1 MEGQFIVRE
10 EVVDM
15 EELLLGIEAFSFL
28 EKEGFPVLKSILT
41 KDENDAVRVA
51 SDMGFP
57 VALKIASP
65 DIIHKTEIGGIR
77 VPLND
82 EGEVKKAFRDLVQ
95 IFTSSNPEKRLD
107 GVIVQRLGSG
117 LELIVGTLKDNQFGP
132 VLMFGLGGIFVEAIN
147 DVSFRLI
154 PIEASDAKE
163 MIEELEGYR
172 ILTSPRWKTINLAI
186 IENFLLK
193 ISRFIEKHREVQRM
207 DLNPV
212 FISSLGIAICDA
224 RIKIGSA

>member
-1 MEGQFIVRE
+1 
-10 EVVDM
+10 M

-41 KDENDAVRVA
+41 KDENDAVKVA

-82 EGEVKKAFRDLVQ
+82 EGEVKEAFRDLVQ
-95 IFTSSNPEKRLD
+95 TFTSSNPEKRLD

-117 LELIVGTLKDNQFGP
+117 LELIVGTLKDDQFGP
-132 VLMFGLGGIFVEAIN
+132 VVMFGLGGIFVEAIN

-154 PIEASDAKE
+154 PIEASDAKD
-163 MIEELEGYR
+163 MIEELEGCR
-172 ILTSPRWKTINLAI
+172 ILTSPRRETINLAI

-193 ISRFIEKHREVQRM
+193 ISRFIEKHREVQEM

-212 FISSLGIAICDA
+212 FISSLGIEICDA

>member
-1 MEGQFIVRE
+1 
-10 EVVDM
+10 M